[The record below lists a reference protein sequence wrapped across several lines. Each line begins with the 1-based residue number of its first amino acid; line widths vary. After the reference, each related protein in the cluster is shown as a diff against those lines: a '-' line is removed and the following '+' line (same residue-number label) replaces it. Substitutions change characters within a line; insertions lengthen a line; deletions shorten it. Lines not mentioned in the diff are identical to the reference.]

1 MWAQYQD
8 DRLSSCLLDLLTEVV
23 VILTLVELPQ
33 VLLLLL
39 VHHDVD
45 PGDGLAHHADLGELG
60 SGTASHLQTTVR
72 TAPEHNSEQSQDTG
86 QEEIR
91 V

>member
-1 MWAQYQD
+1 MF
-8 DRLSSCLLDLLTEVV
+8 CLLDLASE
-23 VILTLVELPQ
+23 VILTLRTSS